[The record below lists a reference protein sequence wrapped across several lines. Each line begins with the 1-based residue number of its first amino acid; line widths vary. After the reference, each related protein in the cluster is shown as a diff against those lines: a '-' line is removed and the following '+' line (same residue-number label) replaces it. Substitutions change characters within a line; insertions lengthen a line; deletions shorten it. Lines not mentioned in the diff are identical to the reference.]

1 MRHSF
6 TPVAHHRPSS
16 DPPRTPAPV
25 TLIGCG
31 TRVRCRVRKRVRQ
44 YEGVPVALSLRY
56 TITASSLAAH
66 RSTPCTATPRLDVQP
81 SYHSTGYLVHGGR
94 APRRENWSTRS
105 QNRYSQFR
113 SYSWAGTSQLHV
125 RTAGGDN
132 GSRTGDAAGG
142 GGGACVGP
150 SAGGCVRRTG
160 THRPR
165 PGPQRCSTPHQPTS
179 QGMRPPV
186 SNPQVPSSVQPLQ
199 ARALRVC
206 SLGFGLSR
214 WSGVGWAAA
223 AVAVIDDRWV
233 QPAHRWRQG
242 YALTSS
248 LHRHGSPR

>member
-94 APRRENWSTRS
+94 RRVARIGQPEARIVTVSFVPIPGQERLNCMSGR
-105 QNRYSQFR
+105 R
-113 SYSWAGTSQLHV
+113 V
-125 RTAGGDN
+125 VI
-132 GSRTGDAAGG
+132 TGVGLVTPLGVGAARVWDRLLA
-142 GGGACVGP
+142 GACGVRALTAHDLGP
-150 SAGGCVRRTG
+150 NGAAHLTSLPAKACARRSP
-160 THRPR
+160 THRFHR
-165 PGPQRCSTPHQPTS
+165 ACNLCRLERCVFV
-179 QGMRPPV
+179 R
-186 SNPQVPSSVQPLQ
+186 
-199 ARALRVC
+199 
-206 SLGFGLSR
+206 
-214 WSGVGWAAA
+214 
-223 AVAVIDDRWV
+223 
-233 QPAHRWRQG
+233 
-242 YALTSS
+242 
-248 LHRHGSPR
+248 